1 MANSLFKAL
10 GPASPNMGGMGGMIQ
25 QFQQFRRT
33 FSGDPRAQVQQ
44 MLNTGKVTQA
54 QYDRAVQM
62 ANQLQGM
69 MKGMF

>member
-1 MANSLFKAL
+1 MANSLFNAL
-10 GPASPNMGGMGGMIQ
+10 GPAGPNMGGMGGLIQ

-44 MLNTGKVTQA
+44 MLNSGKVTQA

-69 MKGMF
+69 MNGMF